1 MAKLKFGIMG
11 AGWWSTFAH
20 IPALQKH
27 EGSEVVVVQKRDRA
41 AAEKVA
47 RDFDVPHAASTLEE
61 VLARNL
67 DGLVIGTTPNVH
79 YTQAKAA
86 LEAGLHVLIE
96 KPMTLRVDEAR
107 ELVELAAAKDLQFV
121 ISCPWH
127 YTRHGIEA
135 RRRIMDG
142 ELGTVRQ
149 ISILM
154 TNFVEDF
161 IRGTST
167 TDTHS
172 GESYMEPNKSSY
184 SDPAIAGGGQIYTQV
199 SHVAAYLTYLTGQRP
214 ARVFAEFDNA
224 GAACDLFNALTLR
237 MEGGAIVN
245 LGSVGAPM
253 QTERQYE
260 VRVFGDDGMLF
271 LELWKGT
278 LSFHNRAKET
288 HTADPLAEDEIYPH
302 EAPARNLVDA
312 MLGREENRSPAT
324 LGLAAMEVIEAA
336 CQSADAARAVAI
348 R

>member
-1 MAKLKFGIMG
+1 MG

-20 IPALQKH
+20 LPALQKH
-27 EGSEVVVVQKRDRA
+27 PDAEVVVVQKRNLE

-47 RDFDVPHAASTLEE
+47 RDFNIPHAATTLDS
-61 VLARNL
+61 VLARDL
-67 DGLVIGTTPNVH
+67 DLLVIGTTPNVH
-79 YTQAKAA
+79 FTQARTA

-96 KPMTLRVDEAR
+96 KPMTLKVAEAR
-107 ELVELAAAKDLQFV
+107 ELVDLAREKNLQFT

-127 YTRHGIEA
+127 YTRHSLEA
-135 RRRIMDG
+135 RRRIQAE
-142 ELGTVRQ
+142 ELGKIRH
-149 ISILM
+149 INILM

-161 IRGTST
+161 LRGSST

-172 GESYMEPNKSSY
+172 GESYMEPNITSY
-184 SDPAIAGGGQIYTQV
+184 SDPSIAGGGQIYTQV

-214 ARVFAEFDNA
+214 ARLYAEFENA
-224 GAACDLFNALTLR
+224 GAPLDIFNAITLR
-237 MEGGAIVN
+237 MEGGATVS

-260 VRVFGDDGMLF
+260 VRVFGDQGMIF

-278 LSFHNRAKET
+278 MSFHSRNKHVENLE
-288 HTADPLAEDEIYPH
+288 PLDEDEIYPH
-302 EAPARNLVDA
+302 EAPAINLVDA
-312 MLGREENRSPAT
+312 VVGKAENLSPAE

-336 CQSADAARAVAI
+336 CQSADTGLAVPI